1 MVEQIKTVLIVGF
14 NTRPLAYSLKNSG
27 YEVYAVDFFGDL
39 DLYPNVKDC
48 VILIKE
54 LATNYN
60 SIKERYST
68 LLSNYAIEMLK
79 KYPEM
84 DYLIIG
90 SGLDDAYKERDE
102 ILHEVEN
109 KKYRI
114 LNLNNDIETIKRA
127 RNIESIFNYL
137 ESCNILV
144 PFTFSYDKLELY
156 INKLKFPCIFK
167 KYRSA
172 GGINVFKIENF
183 EEISDIVKK
192 LLLKSFNPLEWI
204 IQEYIDGIPISCTTL
219 SNGRECEV
227 ISINQQIIGE
237 QLLNAPKEFMY
248 CGNIVPANLPEKDE
262 KLISK
267 ISKLLSVQLGLKG
280 INGFDYILRD
290 HHPYLM
296 EINPRIPGSI
306 RASETSLGLSL
317 IDLHIESFFQNKWNK
332 VKNQVKSTKFNGVS
346 TKFIYFAPK
355 EISKTE
361 LAKINNLEFIHDK
374 SEPVKSILKGEPVC
388 TILVKAKEKSESYN
402 NALKIVSKINK
413 IIG

>member
-1 MVEQIKTVLIVGF
+1 MVVQIKTVLIVGF

-27 YEVYAVDFFGDL
+27 YKVYAVDFFGDL
-39 DLYPNVKDC
+39 DLYPNVQDSL
-48 VILIKE
+48 VLIKE

-68 LLSNYAIEMLK
+68 LLSKYTIKMLE
-79 KYPEM
+79 KYPEI

-102 ILHEVEN
+102 ILHEVKN

-114 LNLNNDIETIKRA
+114 LNLNNNIETIKRA
-127 RNIESIFNYL
+127 RNIESIFKYL
-137 ESCNILV
+137 ESCNIFV
-144 PFTFSYDKLELY
+144 PFTFSYNKLELY
-156 INKLKFPCIFK
+156 INTLKFPCIFK
-167 KYRSA
+167 KSRSA
-172 GGINVFKIENF
+172 GGLNVFKIENI
-183 EEISDIVKK
+183 EELSNIVKK
-192 LLLKSFNPLEWI
+192 LQLKSFNPLEWI

-306 RASETSLGLSL
+306 RASETCIGLSL
-317 IDLHIESFFQNKWNK
+317 IDLHIKSFVEKKWNK
-332 VKNQVKSTKFNGVS
+332 VKNQVKSSKFNGFS
-346 TKFIYFAPK
+346 TKFIFFAPK

-361 LAKINNLEFIHDK
+361 LTEINNLEFIHDK
-374 SEPVKSILKGEPVC
+374 SEPIKSILKGEPVC
-388 TILVKAKEKSESYN
+388 TILVNAKEKSESYN
-402 NALKIVSKINK
+402 NALNIVSKINK
-413 IIG
+413 IIE

>member
-1 MVEQIKTVLIVGF
+1 MVVQIKTVLIVGF

-27 YEVYAVDFFGDL
+27 YKVYAVDFFGDL
-39 DLYPNVKDC
+39 DLYPNVQDSL
-48 VILIKE
+48 VLIKE

-68 LLSNYAIEMLK
+68 LLSKYTIKMLE
-79 KYPEM
+79 KYPEI

-102 ILHEVEN
+102 ILHEVKN

-114 LNLNNDIETIKRA
+114 LNLNNNIETIKRA
-127 RNIESIFNYL
+127 RNIESIFKYL
-137 ESCNILV
+137 ESCNIFV
-144 PFTFSYDKLELY
+144 PFTFSYNKLELY
-156 INKLKFPCIFK
+156 INTLKFPCIFK
-167 KYRSA
+167 KSRSA
-172 GGINVFKIENF
+172 GGLNVFKIENI
-183 EEISDIVKK
+183 EELSNIVKK
-192 LLLKSFNPLEWI
+192 LQLKSFNPLEWI
-204 IQEYIDGIPISCTTL
+204 IQEYLDGIPISCTTL

-306 RASETSLGLSL
+306 RASETCIGLSL
-317 IDLHIESFFQNKWNK
+317 IDLHIKSFVEKKWNK
-332 VKNQVKSTKFNGVS
+332 VKNQVKSSKFNGFS
-346 TKFIYFAPK
+346 TKFIFFAPK

-361 LAKINNLEFIHDK
+361 LTKINNLEFIHDK
-374 SEPVKSILKGEPVC
+374 SEPIKSILKGEPVC
-388 TILVKAKEKSESYN
+388 TILVNAKEKSESYN
-402 NALKIVSKINK
+402 NALNIVSKINK
-413 IIG
+413 IIE

>member
-39 DLYPNVKDC
+39 DLYPNVQDSL
-48 VILIKE
+48 VLIKE
-54 LATNYN
+54 LTTNYS
-60 SIKERYST
+60 SIKERYSA
-68 LLSNYAIEMLK
+68 LLAKYTIRMLK
-79 KYPEM
+79 KYPEL
-84 DYLIIG
+84 DFLIIG
-90 SGLDDAYKERDE
+90 SGLDDAYEERE
-102 ILHEVEN
+102 
-109 KKYRI
+109 KI
-114 LNLNNDIETIKRA
+114 LNEVKNEKNKIKDLNNDIEIIKEA
-127 RNIESIFNYL
+127 RDIESIYVYL
-137 ESCNILV
+137 KSVKFIV
-144 PFTFSYDKLELY
+144 PFTLSYDKL
-156 INKLKFPCIFK
+156 KLHGDKLRFPCIIK
-167 KYRSA
+167 KPKSA

-183 EEISDIVKK
+183 EELSNIIRKLKLKK
-192 LLLKSFNPLEWI
+192 FNPLEWI
-204 IQEYIDGIPISCTTL
+204 IQEYLDGIPISCTTL

-296 EINPRIPGSI
+296 EINPRIPGSL
-306 RASETSLGLSL
+306 RASETSLGLNL
-317 IDLHIESFFQNKWNK
+317 MDLHIKSFAQNKWDK
-332 VKNQVKSTKFNGVS
+332 IKSQLKSSKFNCYS
-346 TKFIYFAPK
+346 TKFIFFAPK
-355 EISKTE
+355 EIYKTQIV
-361 LAKINNLEFIHDK
+361 KINNLEGIHDK
-374 SEPVKSILKGEPVC
+374 TEPIRSILKGVPVC
-388 TILVKAKEKSESYN
+388 TILVNAKEKSESYN
-402 NALKIVSKINK
+402 NALNIVSKINK